1 MSGHSRLDEAA
12 RLEAALARIARASA
26 RRLALQG
33 ASTHG
38 TSPSTFDKTPD
49 KTGNRTGDTAEIA
62 ARLDGLIAELR
73 ILLGP
78 QDF

>member
-1 MSGHSRLDEAA
+1 MSGHSRPDEAA
-12 RLEAALARIARASA
+12 RLELALTRIAQASA
-26 RRLALQG
+26 RRLALQEPPPR
-33 ASTHG
+33 ATTPH
-38 TSPSTFDKTPD
+38 TLDKTV
-49 KTGNRTGDTAEIA
+49 DTAEIA

>member
-1 MSGHSRLDEAA
+1 MSGHSRPDEAA
-12 RLEAALARIARASA
+12 RLEVALTRIAQAAA
-26 RRLALQG
+26 RRPALHT
-33 ASTHG
+33 AAPHA
-38 TSPSTFDKTPD
+38 TSPGGLDK
-49 KTGNRTGDTAEIA
+49 AELA